1 MGRPRPYQPK
11 AKLDVLN
18 MNVKLDEGLRASG
31 RRLTRT
37 RKAVLSV
44 LERARY
50 PLTPAELYDRLQK
63 SHISI
68 DLVTVYRT
76 LSVLME
82 LGLISRC
89 ELHHEGHTRYELR
102 KGNDDHHHHI
112 RCETC
117 GKIVDLLLCPLK
129 KLQALIE
136 KETQFV
142 VNEHSLEF
150 SGLCPKCQ

>member
-1 MGRPRPYQPK
+1 MRIT
-11 AKLDVLN
+11 LN
-18 MNVKLDEGLRASG
+18 DGLRASG

-44 LERARY
+44 LERAKY
-50 PLTPAELYDRLQK
+50 PLSPSELYDRLKKAQVP
-63 SHISI
+63 I

-76 LSVLME
+76 LSVLKE
-82 LGLISRC
+82 LGLVSRC
-89 ELHHEGHTRYELR
+89 ELHHEGQSRYELR
-102 KGNDDHHHHI
+102 EGREHHHHI

-150 SGLCPKCQ
+150 SGFCPKCR

>member
-1 MGRPRPYQPK
+1 MK
-11 AKLDVLN
+11 SAFN
-18 MNVKLDEGLRASG
+18 EEIRASG

-37 RKAVLSV
+37 RRAVLSV

-50 PLTPAELYDRLQK
+50 PLSPSELYDRLQK
-63 SHISI
+63 AQVSI

-76 LSVLME
+76 LSVLKE
-82 LGLISRC
+82 LGLVSRC
-89 ELHHEGHTRYELR
+89 ELHHEGQARYELR
-102 KGNDDHHHHI
+102 EGQEHHHHI

-150 SGLCPKCQ
+150 SGFCPKCR

>member
-1 MGRPRPYQPK
+1 MNSI
-11 AKLDVLN
+11 LN
-18 MNVKLDEGLRASG
+18 DGLRASG

-37 RKAVLSV
+37 RRAVLLI
-44 LERARY
+44 LERAKY
-50 PLTPAELYDRLQK
+50 PLSPSEIYDRLRKAQV
-63 SHISI
+63 SI

-76 LSVLME
+76 LSVLRE
-82 LGLISRC
+82 LGLASKC
-89 ELHHEGHTRYELR
+89 ELHHEGQSRYELR
-102 KGNDDHHHHI
+102 EGRKHHHHI

-129 KLQALIE
+129 KLQGYIE

-142 VNEHSLEF
+142 VNEHLLEF

>member
-1 MGRPRPYQPK
+1 MAMK
-11 AKLDVLN
+11 TTLN
-18 MNVKLDEGLRASG
+18 EGLRASG

-37 RKAVLSV
+37 RRAVLSV
-44 LERARY
+44 LERAKY
-50 PLTPAELYDRLQK
+50 PLSPSELYDRLQK
-63 SHISI
+63 AEVSI

-76 LSVLME
+76 LSVLTQ
-82 LGLISRC
+82 LGLVSRC
-89 ELHHEGHTRYELR
+89 ELHQEGQSRYEMR
-102 KGNDDHHHHI
+102 EGREHHHHI

-129 KLQALIE
+129 KLQGLIE